1 MIEASIRSQIHHH
14 EAYLSALITDLDSPA
29 PRIKEA
35 IGYSLL
41 SGGKRLRPS
50 LVYLCGALLQV
61 PEAALD
67 ILAAAIELTH
77 CYSLIHDDLPAMDND
92 DIRRGQPTCHRA
104 FDEATAILAGDAMQI
119 LAIEILLDR
128 LPHHLSLDRVISVS
142 QVLIKASGTAGM
154 ISGQSLDLNEMDKPN
169 LTESRLREIHSL
181 KTGKLISACI
191 DMVIAAA
198 NPQTDT
204 IKALR
209 VFATHLGL
217 VFQMQDD
224 YLDKYDHDQLG
235 KGRGSDEA
243 NHKTTFASLYPKEN
257 LCELIHHHFSAAQ
270 QALSLLGES
279 AEALKAFVSGL
290 EQRIS

>member
-1 MIEASIRSQIHHH
+1 MIEKSIKSQIHHH

-61 PEAALD
+61 PEATLD

-204 IKALR
+204 IQALS

-243 NHKTTFASLYPKEN
+243 NHKTTFASLYPKED
-257 LCELIHHHFSAAQ
+257 LRKLIHHHFSAAQ
-270 QALSLLGES
+270 QALSALGES